1 MHEYLLNGTG
11 LRDRGKKSAAL
22 AVCSGVDTDLP
33 GTLLE
38 VCFIDN
44 SYDMK
49 KYKERKDT
57 IARELAAG
65 LYEAAKDGF

>member
-1 MHEYLLNGTG
+1 MHESLLNGMG

-22 AVCSGVDTDLP
+22 AVCSGKSTNIP

-38 VCFIDN
+38 ICFIDN

-49 KYKERKDT
+49 KYQERKDT
-57 IARELAAG
+57 VARELAAG